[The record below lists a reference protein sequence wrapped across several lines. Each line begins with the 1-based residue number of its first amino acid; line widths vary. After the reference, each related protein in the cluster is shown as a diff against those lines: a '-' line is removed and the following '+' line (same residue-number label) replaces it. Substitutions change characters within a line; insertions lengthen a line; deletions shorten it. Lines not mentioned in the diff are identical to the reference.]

1 MKIDMSAPFP
11 DKLVGDPVKGG
22 EFYNNNCYVCHGK
35 KGDGKGPRF
44 ESLNPP
50 PRNFIH
56 PDSRRTLNRPALFRA
71 VFYGKPGTV
80 MPAWSKVLDK
90 QQIANVAEY
99 VFQTF
104 ITGTDK
110 KKQTTD

>member
-1 MKIDMSAPFP
+1 MNKNISNLLKYKSWWLAIIVLLMALIPRVTTLSHTFI
-11 DKLVGDPVKGG
+11 V
-22 EFYNNNCYVCHGK
+22 N
-35 KGDGKGPRF
+35 DG
-44 ESLNPP
+44 
-50 PRNFIH
+50 I
-56 PDSRRTLNRPALFRA
+56 
-71 VFYGKPGTV
+71 GTG
-80 MPAWSKVLDK
+80 